1 MQEPHITV
9 TGHVGAD
16 PRTRVLASGAVVT
29 DFRIAST
36 PRVQDKDGAWS
47 DGDTIWFGVSCW
59 RALAENV
66 AASLHKGD
74 KVVVSGRLKVSTW
87 KTDLGEQRSGLEIIS
102 PVVGFDLSRGTAVL
116 HKNPPLTL
124 TTDPGA
130 PTLVDGRT
138 GELLAGGPP
147 DRRGA
152 GDHEGLDE
160 VEEDEPDDD
169 ETSLGELVAV
179 GG

>member
-16 PRTRVLASGAVVT
+16 PRTRVLPSGAVVT
-29 DFRIAST
+29 DFRIAAT

-66 AASLHKGD
+66 AASVHKGD

-87 KTDLGEQRSGLEIIS
+87 KTELGEPRSGLEIIT

-116 HKNPPLTL
+116 HRNPPLTI
-124 TTDPGA
+124 TTDPGS
-130 PTLVDGRT
+130 PTLVDTRT
-138 GELLAGGPP
+138 GELLSRPDSHDEPLSGP
-147 DRRGA
+147 DA
-152 GDHEGLDE
+152 
-160 VEEDEPDDD
+160 EDEPRDDD
-169 ETSLGELVAV
+169 ETSLGELVGATA
-179 GG
+179 

>member
-29 DFRIAST
+29 DVRIAST
-36 PRVQDKDGAWS
+36 PRIQDREGGWS
-47 DGDTIWFGVSCW
+47 DGDTMWFGVSCW

-66 AASLHKGD
+66 AASVHKGD
-74 KVVVSGRLKVSTW
+74 KVVVSGRVKVSTW

-116 HKNPPLTL
+116 HRNPPLTV
-124 TTDPGA
+124 TTDPGY
-130 PTLVDGRT
+130 PTLVDTQT
-138 GELLAGGPP
+138 GEMHVGGGP
-147 DRRGA
+147 D
-152 GDHEGLDE
+152 GD
-160 VEEDEPDDD
+160 DEPGDEPLDDD
-169 ETSLGELVAV
+169 ETSLGRLVGATV
-179 GG
+179 

>member
-47 DGDTIWFGVSCW
+47 DGDTMWFGVSCW

-66 AASLHKGD
+66 AASVHKGD

-87 KTDLGEQRSGLEIIS
+87 KTDLGEQRSGLEIVS

-116 HKNPPLTL
+116 HRNPPLTV
-124 TTDPGA
+124 TTDPGY
-130 PTLVDGRT
+130 PTLVDERT
-138 GELLAGGPP
+138 GEMLAGGPP
-147 DRRGA
+147 DEDGA
-152 GDHEGLDE
+152 ADDE
-160 VEEDEPDDD
+160 SAGAEPDDD
-169 ETSLGELVAV
+169 QTSLGALVGVPA
-179 GG
+179 

>member
-36 PRVQDKDGAWS
+36 PRVQDKEGAWS
-47 DGDTIWFGVSCW
+47 DGDTMWFGVSCW

-66 AASLHKGD
+66 AASVHKGD

-116 HKNPPLTL
+116 HRNPPLTI
-124 TTDPGA
+124 TSDPGY
-130 PTLVDGRT
+130 PTLVDTQT
-138 GELLAGGPP
+138 GEMHAGGGP
-147 DRRGA
+147 D
-152 GDHEGLDE
+152 GD
-160 VEEDEPDDD
+160 DEPGDEPLDDD
-169 ETSLGELVAV
+169 ETSLGRLVGATV
-179 GG
+179 